1 MLIEHPAI
9 AEAAVVPSPDPVR
22 LSVPKTFIT
31 LRQGYEEPRLALDIF
46 RFSREL
52 APYKRIRRLQFAE
65 LPKTISGRSAASNCV
80 AASSSVVTMPV
91 NGCPAN
97 TGKRISPPN

>member
-1 MLIEHPAI
+1 M
-9 AEAAVVPSPDPVR
+9 R

-31 LRQGYEEPRLALDIF
+31 LRQGYEAELALDIF
-46 RFSREL
+46 RFSREKL

-80 AASSSVVTMPV
+80 AASR
-91 NGCPAN
+91 AW
-97 TGKRISPPN
+97 